1 MRDEELLSKKINGLC
16 TTIIILLL
24 VSLYLL
30 RFDLRKVIHNN
41 FSMGMIKLNVLG
53 ISYSQT
59 QSGAYALIL
68 TEESGDRRIPIIVGG
83 FEAQSIAIE
92 LEGLKPPRPL
102 THDLFHSFAKEF
114 SISIRE
120 VVIYK
125 LEEGVFYSQLLCD
138 NGMEKITLDARTSD
152 AIALALRFKCPIYT
166 TEEIISKAG
175 IVLEFEGDAG
185 KKSKEPKSEEEPP
198 EMKKESSKGAASS
211 GKYKNS
217 TVEELKKL
225 LDEAVSKEDYEK
237 ASMIKKELEQRK
249 SK

>member
-1 MRDEELLSKKINGLC
+1 
-16 TTIIILLL
+16 
-24 VSLYLL
+24 
-30 RFDLRKVIHNN
+30 
-41 FSMGMIKLNVLG
+41 MGMIKLNVLG

-68 TEESGDRRIPIIVGG
+68 TEENGERRIPIIVGG

-102 THDLFHSFAKEF
+102 THDLFLSFANVF
-114 SISIRE
+114 GISVKE

-166 TEEIISKAG
+166 TEEIITKAG
-175 IVLEFEGDAG
+175 IVLDFD
-185 KKSKEPKSEEEPP
+185 
-198 EMKKESSKGAASS
+198 KESPAES
-211 GKYKNS
+211 GDEVEPAKPEPEPESPEK
-217 TVEELKKL
+217 TVKDTGELRGMSMTELKKL
-225 LDEAVSKEDYEK
+225 LEEAVTNENYERASKIRDE
-237 ASMIKKELEQRK
+237 IQRRKKK
-249 SK
+249 